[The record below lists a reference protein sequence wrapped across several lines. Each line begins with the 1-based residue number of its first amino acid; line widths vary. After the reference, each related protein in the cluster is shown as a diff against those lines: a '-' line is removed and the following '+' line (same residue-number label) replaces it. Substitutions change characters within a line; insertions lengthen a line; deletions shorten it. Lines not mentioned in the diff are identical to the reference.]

1 MITEQL
7 YSQQLVSLERGFLR
21 WLETLNYSRA
31 TIETRK
37 RNIREFLLY
46 LERCEVSV
54 IEDLTQDKTQRY
66 VRYLKRRENRLFGS
80 GLTNA
85 SINVGISS
93 VNKFF
98 EFLTVRQTNLS
109 QSGKVAYI
117 PDQLKHLPQSTTPKN
132 ILTLQQIDLLYQASF
147 EYDAKPHSLQ
157 RALSMRDRAM
167 LGIYYGCGLRKSE
180 GTALKVGDVQIERKV
195 IVVKQ
200 GKGNKQRYVP
210 VAGMNIKYISE
221 YLNRGRDKLLSRSRS
236 GVLTDSFFIS
246 SYGRACSDQALSS
259 RFKKLVAQTHNSP
272 LQSKKPSLHTLRHSI
287 ATHLLTGGMQIEL
300 IQQFLGHG
308 SLESTQ
314 IYTHI
319 LNEL

>member
-7 YSQQLVSLERGFLR
+7 YSQQFINLERAFLR
-21 WLETLNYSRA
+21 WLQTLNYSRS
-31 TIETRK
+31 TIEARR

-46 LERCEVSV
+46 LERCEAWT
-54 IEDLTQDKTQRY
+54 IEEATQDKVQRY
-66 VRYLKRRENRLFGS
+66 VRYLKRRDNKIFGS
-80 GLTNA
+80 GLKNA
-85 SINVGISS
+85 SVNVGIST

-98 EFLTVRQTNLS
+98 EYLR
-109 QSGKVAYI
+109 QSGKISYI
-117 PDQLKHLPQSTTPKN
+117 PDQLKHLPQSAGPKN
-132 ILTLQQIDLLYQASF
+132 ILSLQEIDLLYEASF
-147 EYDAKPHSLQ
+147 QDGQATDSKSYSLQ

-195 IVVKQ
+195 IAVRQ

-210 VAGMNIKYISE
+210 VAGVNLKYISE
-221 YLNRGRDKLLSRSRS
+221 YLRSGRDTLLSRSGS
-236 GVLTDSFFIS
+236 EVLTDCFFIS

-259 RFKKLVAQTHNSP
+259 RFKKLIELTANSP

-287 ATHLLTGGMQIEL
+287 ATHLLQQGMDIEM
-300 IQQFLGHG
+300 IQQFLGHS